1 MSLRIKKY
9 RLTCTKIGCTFA
21 KTLPLYNSKDNY
33 LLSDGTK
40 FSVNY
45 FRVDGWCK
53 KCNDYCQIFAPKDLA
68 KIKSEIY
75 DIENRFNNSGFLG
88 FNKKRSPEDIELFNL
103 NKKIIDILRRRKIV
117 TNMCTSCNGTD
128 ITFFDFESF
137 ISSKIPH
144 QNCSGHF
151 QLEEGFL
158 IIGSNLCY
166 ATTSFKNI
174 NESEFRDEY
183 TNWMLQKGKL
193 LDPNDR
199 VLS

>member
-1 MSLRIKKY
+1 
-9 RLTCTKIGCTFA
+9 
-21 KTLPLYNSKDNY
+21 
-33 LLSDGTK
+33 
-40 FSVNY
+40 
-45 FRVDGWCK
+45 
-53 KCNDYCQIFAPKDLA
+53 
-68 KIKSEIY
+68 
-75 DIENRFNNSGFLG
+75 
-88 FNKKRSPEDIELFNL
+88 
-103 NKKIIDILRRRKIV
+103 
-117 TNMCTSCNGTD
+117 MCTSCNGTD
-128 ITFFDFESF
+128 ITFFGFESF